1 MAKTSTSTPRSSNVG
16 SSSSSPM
23 VKLAEDHLFTI
34 LLLLPVDSLI
44 SFAMTCKRFRSL
56 TTSDT
61 LWESICRREWG
72 STSVDAFKSSINT
85 SKNQQLPWMRLY
97 KQVSQLDSFS
107 CHKLPDP
114 DRELMLPT
122 PRASHSLNFVSDCL
136 VLFGGGSEGGR
147 DLDDTWV
154 AYIGNDFQRML
165 KWQKVNSGI
174 PSGRFGHTC
183 VIIGDNLVVFGGIN
197 DHGMRQNDTWVGQV
211 VICENL
217 GITLSW
223 RLLDARSVAPP
234 PRGAHAACCI
244 DKRTM
249 VIHGGIGLYGLRLG
263 DTWILE
269 VPENFCSGTWRELV
283 AHPSPPPRSGHTLTC
298 IEGTGTVLFGGRG
311 LGYDVLHDVWLLQAS
326 EDQLKWVQMFYNL
339 QDIPEGVS
347 LPASWPLSHPNF
359 GRSTANLWR

>member
-1 MAKTSTSTPRSSNVG
+1 
-16 SSSSSPM
+16 
-23 VKLAEDHLFTI
+23 
-34 LLLLPVDSLI
+34 
-44 SFAMTCKRFRSL
+44 
-56 TTSDT
+56 
-61 LWESICRREWG
+61 
-72 STSVDAFKSSINT
+72 
-85 SKNQQLPWMRLY
+85 
-97 KQVSQLDSFS
+97 
-107 CHKLPDP
+107 
-114 DRELMLPT
+114 
-122 PRASHSLNFVSDCL
+122 
-136 VLFGGGSEGGR
+136 
-147 DLDDTWV
+147 
-154 AYIGNDFQRML
+154 
-165 KWQKVNSGI
+165 
-174 PSGRFGHTC
+174 
-183 VIIGDNLVVFGGIN
+183 
-197 DHGMRQNDTWVGQV
+197 MRQNDTWVGQV

-359 GRSTANLWR
+359 GRSTANLWSQLHQTQWDYKQICGEGSRQRVINPTADHSIEPVQIIQGVVYTFLVEWWIAYFTPTEASELRFDGELFLVKLELETGSVRC